1 MERVERPAGH
11 LKKMKTDGQIMNA
24 SNSTEA
30 PTTALHSAKIPL
42 SAKLILSSFMLIWF
56 PVYWHNYGPTNFL
69 YFCDAALLL
78 TLAGIWTESALLISM
93 SAVGILVPQFIWLLD
108 FGGNCLGWH
117 LTGMTNY
124 MFNPKIP
131 LFARCLSGFHGW
143 LPLLLV
149 WLLRRVGYDRRALA
163 AWSALGVGLVL
174 VSYGFLPGPGTHPAD
189 PNTPVNVDYVYGLS
203 DAIPQHWMNQNLYV
217 AVWAAALV
225 LLVYLPTHAVLR
237 RLYHPARPVA

>member
-1 MERVERPAGH
+1 MKPA
-11 LKKMKTDGQIMNA
+11 
-24 SNSTEA
+24 NSTTNLRAASPDSLPTA
-30 PTTALHSAKIPL
+30 PPSAKIPL

-78 TLAGIWTESALLISM
+78 TLAGIWRESALLISM

-163 AWSALGVGLVL
+163 AWSTLGVGLVL
-174 VSYGFLPGPGTHPAD
+174 VSYGFLPGPGTHPED
-189 PNTPVNVDYVYGLS
+189 PNIPVNVDYVYGLS
-203 DAIPQHWMNQNLYV
+203 DTIPQHWMNQNLYV

-225 LLVYLPTHAVLR
+225 VLVYLPTHAVLR
-237 RLYHPARPVA
+237 RLYHPARPAA